1 MKSNY
6 AIRRQKLAQVES
18 LGAVFQERIAKITAL
33 DFENSKVLVEWFDV
47 YKKRNGKPWVI
58 PTCVT
63 KWVAVD
69 KSMFKQLNIKSVSH
83 HSGMG
88 GDYVR
93 ERWHKGGHFINSEDR
108 KKILA
113 GI

>member
-69 KSMFKQLNIKSVSH
+69 KSMFKPLNIKSVSH

-93 ERWHKGGHFINSEDR
+93 EQWHKGGYFIHSEDR
-108 KKILA
+108 KKILD

>member
-6 AIRRQKLAQVES
+6 AIRQQKLSQVES

-33 DFENSKVLVEWFDV
+33 DFEHSKVLVEWFDV

-58 PTCVT
+58 PCCVSR
-63 KWVAVD
+63 WVVVD
-69 KSMFKQLNIKSVSH
+69 KSMFRPLNTKSVSH

-88 GDYVR
+88 GDYVL
-93 ERWHKGGHFINSEDR
+93 EQWHKGGYFIHSEDR